1 LWRRGRAGLCA
12 AYLRKNLRDKHRVV
26 ALIFISFALA
36 GQPLSDTLAEAHR
49 LLRKDDVAAAA
60 AMTAEAVAQAPGAA
74 GVQELLGE
82 LHFRQGDVAGAEAD
96 FRAALER
103 DASLARAWW
112 GLGRVQDGQSLHYSA
127 ELSTRKANDL
137 DPSDPDVVYAYAQLL
152 KPRERVEAL
161 RRYLRLAANYAERWR
176 LDDVRR
182 ELAFDEQVGDRA
194 LRRLASGYE
203 SAAIPLLA
211 VPSLE
216 GVRGWAMLATVN
228 GGKPIKL
235 LVDTGASGIIL
246 RAKAAKKSG
255 IRKLADTVIRGVG
268 DEGDRAGYSGV
279 ADGVRIGQVTFE
291 DYPLDVA
298 DTKAFYDEDGLIGTD
313 VFADF
318 LVTLDFRKREL
329 RLDPLPGGR
338 PEAGRRYDR
347 VSSGAMGGFT
357 PVLRMNHCLLI
368 GTTVN
373 DAKQA
378 LFLLDTGAAVPIVSK
393 SLEGPAKRGVRE
405 PVRVRGASGNV
416 GEVSAAR
423 ELQLQFAGIRQRQ
436 ENAIVLDLRNLS
448 KLVGVEVSGLLAWPS
463 LRGFRVTLDYRD
475 GLVRFE

>member
-1 LWRRGRAGLCA
+1 VTWRADIA
-12 AYLRKNLRDKHRVV
+12 ALL
-26 ALIFISFALA
+26 FSCALA

-60 AMTAEAVAQAPGAA
+60 AIAAQAAAQAPGAA

-96 FRAALER
+96 FRRALDL

-112 GLGRVQDGQSLHYSA
+112 GLGRLQDSQSLHQSA
-127 ELSTRKANDL
+127 ELSTRKAYDL

-161 RRYLRLAANYAERWR
+161 RQYLRLAVNYTEQWR

-182 ELAFDEQVGDRA
+182 ELAFDEQMVDRT
-194 LRRLASGYE
+194 LRRLVSGYE
-203 SAAIPLLA
+203 TATIPLLA

-216 GVRGWAMLATVN
+216 GVRGWALLATVN

-246 RAKAAKKSG
+246 RSKAAKKSG
-255 IRKLADTVIRGVG
+255 VRKLAETVIRGVG

-291 DYPLDVA
+291 DYPVDVA

-347 VSSGAMGGFT
+347 VSSGAAGGFT

-393 SLEGPAKRGVRE
+393 SLNRQAKRGAPE
-405 PVRVRGASGNV
+405 SVRVRGASGQV
-416 GEVSAAR
+416 REVASAGE
-423 ELQLQFAGIRQRQ
+423 LHLQFAGIRQRQ
-436 ENAIVLDLRNLS
+436 ENAIALDLKNLS
-448 KLVGVEVSGLLAWPS
+448 KLVGVEVSGLLAWPT
-463 LRGFRVTLDYRD
+463 LRGVRVTLDYRD
-475 GLVRFE
+475 GLVKFE